1 MEKLDDDIILV
12 GESVIN
18 TDEMPNFKNN
28 NLKKQVMNDY
38 GICFNEWLFDERI
51 KSELALLIYIS
62 SLSAKNGFCVATNK
76 HFADKFKVSE
86 ATISRQISKLEKLN
100 LISVIYDKIGS
111 VITKRSISLVLIGYA
126 QIEIWENY
134 KKQINS
140 IEQKDKQ

>member
-1 MEKLDDDIILV
+1 MS
-12 GESVIN
+12 G
-18 TDEMPNFKNN
+18 
-28 NLKKQVMNDY
+28 Y

-62 SLSAKNGFCVATNK
+62 SLGAKNGFCVATNK
-76 HFADKFKVSE
+76 HFADKFNVSE

-140 IEQKDKQ
+140 IEQKDKQWAF

>member
-1 MEKLDDDIILV
+1 MS
-12 GESVIN
+12 G
-18 TDEMPNFKNN
+18 
-28 NLKKQVMNDY
+28 Y

-62 SLSAKNGFCVATNK
+62 SLSAKNGYCDTPNEY
-76 HFADKFKVSE
+76 FAEIFKLSE

-111 VITKRSISLVLIGYA
+111 VITKRSISLVLSGYA
-126 QIEIWENY
+126 QIEIWESY

-140 IEQKDKQ
+140 IEQKDKR